1 MPDRVVY
8 LIGSA
13 APPVRDLG
21 TLITHLHRAGW
32 RVCVFV
38 TPTAASWVDVD
49 ALVAQTGF
57 PVRTGQPGGEPGIL
71 PDPDLIL
78 ACPVTFNT
86 VNKWAAGIS
95 DNSALGLLNE
105 TFGFMVPTYAMPYA
119 KSTLAAHPAF
129 AESLSR
135 LRSWGVNILPN
146 ELVQP
151 TEKKDPFVWKH
162 LTDALPAMDPR
173 GGFGK
178 PDTGA

>member
-8 LIGSA
+8 LVGSA

-21 TLITHLHRAGW
+21 TLIAHLHRVGW
-32 RVCVFV
+32 RVCVFA
-38 TPTAASWVDVD
+38 TPTAATWIDAD
-49 ALVAQTGF
+49 ALTEQTGF
-57 PVRTGQPGGEPGIL
+57 PVRNGQSGAEPVVL

-105 TFGFMVPTYAMPYA
+105 TFGFKVPTYAMPYA

-135 LRSWGVNILPN
+135 LKSWGVNTLPN
-146 ELVQP
+146 ELVRP
-151 TEKKDPFVWKH
+151 AEKKDPFVWENLVDSLPVMGH
-162 LTDALPAMDPR
+162 LRD
-173 GGFGK
+173 FGK
-178 PDTGA
+178 PDAGA